1 MKNVLVVDATPV
13 FSEFLKD
20 KFNSENI
27 EVSFVQDKL
36 DSIPKMISLFPDL
49 VIVEITEED
58 PADLILEFLKKV
70 KSDPNASQIPLIA
83 AGPQV
88 EKNMIAVYAKLGVS
102 KYFIKPIKFD
112 VFFESIGHYL
122 KQAFSMDPTPCVLEL
137 HRNENI
143 IFIEVAQGLNRE
155 KLFLLRYKLSEMIE
169 KSGIDSPKIIIMM
182 TNLDL
187 TFVDGL
193 NMELLLSNVLSHY
206 KVRPGNVYVLSLSP
220 FVRELIN
227 GHQEYNGVQVAT
239 DINQVLNSIIETKSS
254 SKISDIISDKILTS
268 EETVNDSSLEMRFS
282 ADSTL
287 IQEELAENS
296 DSDIKVAIVDDDS
309 VILDL
314 LSAGFKNAKLQCD
327 TYLDAKSFLQ
337 KIDSTKYSL
346 IILDILMPG
355 ISGFEILKQLKSK
368 PNVPPIFVYSQAL
381 KREMVIQALQL
392 GARQYL
398 VKPQKP
404 EIIVKKAM
412 DVINA
417 AGNK

>member
-1 MKNVLVVDATPV
+1 
-13 FSEFLKD
+13 
-20 KFNSENI
+20 
-27 EVSFVQDKL
+27 
-36 DSIPKMISLFPDL
+36 
-49 VIVEITEED
+49 
-58 PADLILEFLKKV
+58 
-70 KSDPNASQIPLIA
+70 
-83 AGPQV
+83 
-88 EKNMIAVYAKLGVS
+88 
-102 KYFIKPIKFD
+102 
-112 VFFESIGHYL
+112 
-122 KQAFSMDPTPCVLEL
+122 
-137 HRNENI
+137 
-143 IFIEVAQGLNRE
+143 
-155 KLFLLRYKLSEMIE
+155 MIE